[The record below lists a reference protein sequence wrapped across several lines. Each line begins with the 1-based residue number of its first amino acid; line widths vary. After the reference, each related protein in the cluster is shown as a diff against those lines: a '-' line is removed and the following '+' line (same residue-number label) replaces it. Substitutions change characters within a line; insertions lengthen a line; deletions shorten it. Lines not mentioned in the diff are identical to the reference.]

1 MDYGE
6 KLYKLRK
13 QKSLS
18 QETVANEL
26 NVSRQS
32 VSLWETNQSSPS
44 MENLITLARL
54 YQVSLDELVGIKDLK
69 EHKEEPLYS
78 STFKLDKTAIYRRDH
93 YYLYTKKDAWLAFV
107 TLFFFIFALSS
118 FIGAIQIKDELQQ
131 YILLMGFISLIIGYM
146 FYPLSMMKN
155 MFKNG
160 KNGNITFDFFDDR
173 IETLMDLNGKTEI
186 SYSDISYYVANKGFC
201 ILIKKDKNRLY
212 IENQFSSEFN
222 DFLTTKIEKR
232 KKIRPF
238 WLS

>member
-32 VSLWETNQSSPS
+32 VSLWETYQSSPS
-44 MENLITLARL
+44 MENLIALAKL

-69 EHKEEPLYS
+69 DYKEEPMYS
-78 STFKLDKTAIYRRDH
+78 STFKLDKTAIYRRDY
-93 YYLYTKKDAWLAFV
+93 YYLYTKKDAWLAFL
-107 TLFFFIFALSS
+107 TLFFFIFALTS
-118 FIGAIQIKDELQQ
+118 FIGAIQVRDEFQQ
-131 YILLMGFISLIIGYM
+131 YILIMGFASLIIGYM
-146 FYPLSMMKN
+146 FYPLNMMKN
-155 MFKNG
+155 MLRNG
-160 KNGNITFDFFDDR
+160 KNGNITFDFFDDH
-173 IETLMDLNGKTEI
+173 IEVLKDINGKTEI
-186 SYSDISYYVANKGFC
+186 PYNNISYYVAKKGFY
-201 ILIKKDKNRLY
+201 ILIKKDRNRLY

-238 WLS
+238 WLI

>member
-18 QETVANEL
+18 QETVSNKL

-44 MENLITLARL
+44 MENLIALAKL

-69 EHKEEPLYS
+69 EHKEEAMYS

-93 YYLYTKKDAWLAFV
+93 YYLYTKKDALLAFL
-107 TLFFFIFALSS
+107 TLFFFVFALTS
-118 FIGAIQIKDELQQ
+118 FIVAIQIRDELQQ
-131 YILLMGFISLIIGYM
+131 YILLMGFVSIFIGYM

-155 MFKNG
+155 MFRNG
-160 KNGNITFDFFDDR
+160 KNGNIAFDFFDDH
-173 IETLMDLNGKTEI
+173 IEVLMDINGKTEI
-186 SYSDISYYVANKGFC
+186 PYSDISYYVAKKGFY

-212 IENQFSSEFN
+212 IENQFSLEFN
-222 DFLTTKIEKR
+222 DFLAAKIEKR
-232 KKIRPF
+232 TKIRAF
-238 WLS
+238 WLI